1 MRLSQNLLNLNEYM
15 TIRQDVPSL
24 EKQLYV
30 APGIQTIN
38 VQCEQAIMTASGVYG
53 TPGEDPV
60 INDFGE
66 F

>member
-1 MRLSQNLLNLNEYM
+1 M
-15 TIRQDVPSL
+15 TIREEVPGL

-30 APGIQTIN
+30 APGIETID
-38 VQCEQAIMTASGVYG
+38 VQAEQAIMTGSFG

>member
-1 MRLSQNLLNLNEYM
+1 M